1 MDASERVAVAAREAK
16 APILVYFSAIKAL
29 CDEQDDR
36 LLMEQ
41 ALSRSA
47 SRYGRSKLWL
57 ERALAKALSGSSTRL
72 AIVPNPVMNAPG
84 KAGGVHRLL
93 KLADM
98 SRPSPLGRLT
108 NRRSLLAGA
117 QSRGS
122 PECDRPR
129 PSADR
134 RPCRA
139 RQSWLTRY
147 RWCRCGRAPALR
159 LAGAVRRAFPP
170 APFNCTPVK
179 SKAYLVETAVAYAA
193 RRGRHG
199 ISAKVLHRG

>member
-16 APILVYFSAIKAL
+16 VPILVYFSAVKTL

-41 ALSRSA
+41 ALSLSA
-47 SRYGRSKLWL
+47 SRYGRAKLWL

-72 AIVPNPVMNAPG
+72 AIVRNPVMNAPG

-122 PECDRPR
+122 SECDRPR

-139 RQSWLTRY
+139 RQSWLALY
-147 RWCRCGRAPALR
+147 RWCRGGERSKPNPADRCGRAPALR
-159 LAGAVRRAFPP
+159 LAGAV
-170 APFNCTPVK
+170 
-179 SKAYLVETAVAYAA
+179 
-193 RRGRHG
+193 
-199 ISAKVLHRG
+199 